1 MKLLTQNPKFKKLR
15 TKRSLVG
22 IFSTILNLVAL
33 YVILSIS
40 HVPNLSSDWGMIFGW
55 QPWQGDGW
63 WKVLLVV
70 LWIFGGTMIASS
82 ALINNKNIKQLY
94 PQKDDSEYSVQD
106 IQIPEHLTEEEIVS
120 MTFDISQKMN
130 IEVSGIFVGQ
140 NPVPNAFTTF
150 AIDHGNVV
158 FLNSNLLDIM
168 DKESVQSVIAHELGH
183 IKGHDVWYKIGNS
196 IPLQIMRLWILLIAL
211 QLIGIML
218 LSPTLWIFC
227 KRLTFAGVSLLC
239 FGLVGRFLEGYANW
253 YSRLKEKIADAYA
266 VEYTSVEAVMNGL
279 LRLNERSHTLD
290 IFIQTLQ
297 KEDQNIDKEVL
308 QKALRNFPTG
318 SKESDY
324 IKKNGLKY
332 YLQAQRDVFLKRT
345 SVKLSQGEKENLL
358 DLMIERRVE
367 SEKDEE
373 KKENEQEKRELK
385 DKENNTK
392 QPFVWQDFDW
402 NHDGELQTNEL
413 VALIEALK
421 KDPTALT
428 DEEGGKG
435 THPAIRNRILF
446 IADLYEDVFSP
457 YQRK

>member
-1 MKLLTQNPKFKKLR
+1 MKLLTQNPKFKRLR
-15 TKRSLVG
+15 TQRSLVG
-22 IFSTILNLVAL
+22 ILSTILNFVTL

-40 HVPNLSSDWGMIFGW
+40 HVPDLSSDWGMIFGW

-63 WKVLLVV
+63 WKIVLVV
-70 LWIFGGTMIASS
+70 LWIFSGTMVASS
-82 ALINNKNIKQLY
+82 ALISNKNIKQLY
-94 PQKDDSEYSVQD
+94 PQDADSSNQD
-106 IQIPEHLTEEEIVS
+106 IRIPEHLTEEEIVS
-120 MTFDISQKMN
+120 MTLNIAQKMN
-130 IEVSGIFVGQ
+130 IKVSGVFVGQ

-183 IKGHDVWYKIGNS
+183 IKGHDVWYKIGNG
-196 IPLQIMRLWILLIAL
+196 IPLQIIRLWILLIAL

-218 LSPTLWIFC
+218 LSPTIWIFC
-227 KRLTFAGVSLLC
+227 KRLAFAGVSLIC

-290 IFIQTLQ
+290 TFIQTLQ
-297 KEDQNIDKEVL
+297 KKDQNIDKEVL

-324 IKKNGLKY
+324 IKTNALKY

-345 SVKLSQGEKENLL
+345 SVKLSQDEKEDLL
-358 DLMIERRVE
+358 DLMLQKRVE
-367 SEKDEE
+367 PEKDNDQKE
-373 KKENEQEKRELK
+373 KEQEKE
-385 DKENNTK
+385 DQTDETK
-392 QPFVWQDFDW
+392 KPFVWQDFDW
-402 NHDGELQTNEL
+402 NHDGELQCNEL
-413 VALIEALK
+413 AGLIEALK

-428 DEEGGKG
+428 DEEADEG

-446 IADLYEDVFSP
+446 IADLYEDVFAP
-457 YQRK
+457 FQRK

>member
-1 MKLLTQNPKFKKLR
+1 MKLLTQNPKFKRLR
-15 TKRSLVG
+15 TQRSLVG
-22 IFSTILNLVAL
+22 IFSTILNFVAL
-33 YVILSIS
+33 YMILSIS
-40 HVPNLSSDWGMIFGW
+40 HVPDLSSDWGMIFGW

-63 WKVLLVV
+63 WKIVLVV
-70 LWIFGGTMIASS
+70 LWIFGGTMVASS
-82 ALINNKNIKQLY
+82 ALIENKNIKQLY
-94 PQKDDSEYSVQD
+94 PQDDDSEPSMQD
-106 IQIPEHLTEEEIVS
+106 IRIPEHLTEEEIVS
-120 MTFDISQKMN
+120 MTLETAQKMN
-130 IEVSGIFVGQ
+130 IKVSGVFVGQ

-196 IPLQIMRLWILLIAL
+196 IPLQIIRLWILLIAL

-227 KRLTFAGVSLLC
+227 KRLSFAGISLLC
-239 FGLVGRFLEGYANW
+239 FGLIGRFLEGYANW

-290 IFIQTLQ
+290 TFIQTLQ
-297 KEDQNIDKEVL
+297 QADQNIDKEVL

-324 IKKNGLKY
+324 IKTNALKY

-345 SVKLSQGEKENLL
+345 SVKLSQDEKEDLL
-358 DLMIERRVE
+358 DLMLQKRVE
-367 SEKDEE
+367 PEKDNDQNE
-373 KKENEQEKRELK
+373 KEKENENE
-385 DKENNTK
+385 TK
-392 QPFVWQDFDW
+392 KPFVWQDFDW
-402 NHDGELQTNEL
+402 NHDGELQCNEL
-413 VALIEALK
+413 AGLIDALK
-421 KDPTALT
+421 KDS
-428 DEEGGKG
+428 
-435 THPAIRNRILF
+435 
-446 IADLYEDVFSP
+446 Y
-457 YQRK
+457 